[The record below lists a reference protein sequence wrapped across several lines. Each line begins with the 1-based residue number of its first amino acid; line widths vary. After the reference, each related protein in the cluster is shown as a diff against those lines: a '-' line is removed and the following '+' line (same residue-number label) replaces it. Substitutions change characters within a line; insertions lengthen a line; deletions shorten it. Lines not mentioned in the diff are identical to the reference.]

1 LEELPIESFLFI
13 HEKNFTEASTTVFE
27 SFVVEPIMVKTGVT
41 IFFPMFWECWLLF
54 LYLETV
60 VYLKLWSN
68 WIAFIF
74 SNMG

>member
-1 LEELPIESFLFI
+1 
-13 HEKNFTEASTTVFE
+13 
-27 SFVVEPIMVKTGVT
+27 MVKTGVT

-60 VYLKLWSN
+60 VCLKLWGN

-74 SNMG
+74 SNMGVSKEITDVSFLPVALLLSFSSAGSRGFLMN